1 MGGSAIAAI
10 APNPDSASLAVFM
23 AGYMA
28 GSVVWSLGYSGLLAY
43 GRRFLTKRLFQAI
56 YVVCGMVLV
65 LFAVMI
71 FWSSING

>member
-1 MGGSAIAAI
+1 
-10 APNPDSASLAVFM
+10 M